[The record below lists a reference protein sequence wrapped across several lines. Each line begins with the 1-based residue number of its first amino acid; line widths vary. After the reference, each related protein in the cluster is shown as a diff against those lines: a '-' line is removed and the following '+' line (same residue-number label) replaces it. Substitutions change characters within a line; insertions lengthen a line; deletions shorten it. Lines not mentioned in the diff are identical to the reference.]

1 MLTRQRRNEMITT
14 HTESAD
20 RELAHR
26 EADGIEV
33 VLFWNADD
41 DHLTVSVS
49 DDRSGS
55 YFELE
60 PAPNE
65 ALDAFYHPY
74 SYAAF
79 TGVPYDDEL
88 LASWAL
94 AASHSVR

>member
-1 MLTRQRRNEMITT
+1 MTATNTQC
-14 HTESAD
+14 AD

-33 VLFWNADD
+33 VLFWNADGD
-41 DHLTVSVS
+41 RLTVCVS

-60 PAPNE
+60 PAPQQ

-79 TGVPYDDEL
+79 SGVPYDDEL

-94 AASHSVR
+94 AAAQPVPATRT